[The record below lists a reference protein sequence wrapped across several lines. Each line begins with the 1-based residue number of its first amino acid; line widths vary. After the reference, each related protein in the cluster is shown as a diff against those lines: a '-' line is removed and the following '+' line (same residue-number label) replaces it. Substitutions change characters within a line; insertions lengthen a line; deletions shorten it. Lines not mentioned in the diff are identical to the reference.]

1 MTCLFTLGEGFC
13 IEKYIRTPLLIKN
26 PSYPPN
32 EVFGARNK
40 LIEVPIKNNT
50 VLRLFTYP
58 EQKSE
63 MQHHLSR
70 SVTFEPEVREVVQ
83 EILTNIENRGDAALY
98 EYTERFQGF
107 RPGKAIVS
115 SDEIRD
121 AYEKADRDFVAIL
134 EEAYK
139 NITVFHELEVEK
151 SFFHEQDNRVI
162 LGRRVTP
169 LERVMLYVP
178 GGKAAYP
185 SSLLMNV
192 VPAQVAGVKEIFLTT
207 PCDADGK
214 VSPHI
219 LAAAHVAGI
228 DKIYK
233 FGGAQAVAAF
243 AFGTESVP
251 KVDKITG
258 PGNKYVAFAKKEVFG
273 HVSID
278 SIAGPSEVAVIADE
292 SADPEF
298 IVLDLFAQSEHD
310 PDASSVLIT
319 DTEELAGAVNRKADE
334 MVRTMERSDI
344 IEQAFRT
351 NGAIV
356 LTKDIREAC
365 EVSNMIAPEHL
376 ELHVR
381 NSWEILPDLKH
392 AGAIFMGSYSCESVG
407 DYFAGPN
414 HTLPTNGTARFF
426 SPLSVRDFI
435 KHTSIISYSKEQLAV
450 SGEKIARF
458 ADHER
463 LQAHAEAVRARLRK
477 LDRL

>member
-1 MTCLFTLGEGFC
+1 MYRELP
-13 IEKYIRTPLLIKN
+13 KWN
-26 PSYPPN
+26 S
-32 EVFGARNK
+32 A
-40 LIEVPIKNNT
+40 
-50 VLRLFTYP
+50 VLRLFTYA
-58 EQKSE
+58 EEKQE
-63 MQHHLSR
+63 LQNHLSR
-70 SVTFEPEVREVVQ
+70 SVTFESEVRNVVQ
-83 EILTNIENRGDAALY
+83 EILKNIENRGDAALF
-98 EYTERFQGF
+98 EYTEKFQGF
-107 RPGKAIVS
+107 KPGEITVS
-115 SDEIRD
+115 AEDIEA
-121 AYEKADRDFVAIL
+121 AYRSADRDFIAIL
-134 EEAYK
+134 EEAYA
-139 NITVFHELEVEK
+139 NITAFHKLESEK
-151 SFFHEQDNRVI
+151 SFFCEGDNRVI
-162 LGRRVTP
+162 LGQRVTP
-169 LERVMLYVP
+169 LERAMLYVP

-207 PCDADGK
+207 PCGAEGR

-219 LAAAHVAGI
+219 LAAAHVAGV
-228 DKIYK
+228 DTIYK
-233 FGGAQAVAAF
+233 FGGAQAVGAF
-243 AFGTESVP
+243 AYGTERVP

-258 PGNKYVAFAKKEVFG
+258 PGNKYVALAKKEVFG

-278 SIAGPSEVAVIADE
+278 SIAGPSEVVVIADD

-319 DTEELAGAVNRKADE
+319 DSAELAETVKTLADE
-334 MVRTMERSDI
+334 KVATMERGDI
-344 IEQAFRT
+344 IRQALSA
-351 NGAIV
+351 NGAVV
-356 LTKDIREAC
+356 LAKDIREAC

-381 NSWEILPDLKH
+381 DSWEILPDLKH

-435 KHTSIISYSKEQLAV
+435 KHTSIISYSKEQLAL
-450 SGEKIARF
+450 SGEKIAQF
-458 ADHER
+458 ADREN

-477 LDRL
+477 L

>member
-1 MTCLFTLGEGFC
+1 MFTCAE
-13 IEKYIRTPLLIKN
+13 EKPELL
-26 PSYPPN
+26 S
-32 EVFGARNK
+32 
-40 LIEVPIKNNT
+40 
-50 VLRLFTYP
+50 
-58 EQKSE
+58 
-63 MQHHLSR
+63 HLSR
-70 SVTFEPEVREVVQ
+70 SVTFEPEVRGVVL
-83 EILTNIENRGDAALY
+83 EILKNIQERGDKALF
-98 EYTERFQGF
+98 EYTRKFQGF
-107 RPGKAIVS
+107 MPGEITVS
-115 SDEIRD
+115 ADEIQG
-121 AYEKADRDFVAIL
+121 AYRSADRGFIEVL
-134 EEAYK
+134 EEAYR
-139 NITVFHELEVEK
+139 NITSFHELESEK
-151 SFFHEQDNRVI
+151 SFFCERENRVI
-162 LGRRVTP
+162 LGQRVTP

-192 VPAQVAGVKEIFLTT
+192 VPAQVAGVNEIFLTT
-207 PCDADGK
+207 PCDAEGR

-219 LAAAHVAGI
+219 LAAAHVAGV
-228 DKIYK
+228 DTIYK
-233 FGGAQAVAAF
+233 FGGAQAVGAF
-243 AFGTESVP
+243 AYGTERVP

-258 PGNKYVAFAKKEVFG
+258 PGNKYVALAKKEVFG

-278 SIAGPSEVAVIADE
+278 SIAGPSEVVVIADD

-319 DTEELAGAVNRKADE
+319 DSAELAETVKALANE
-334 MVRTMERSDI
+334 KVTTMERGDI
-344 IEQAFRT
+344 IRQALGA

-356 LTKDIREAC
+356 LTRDISEAC

-381 NSWEILPDLKH
+381 DSWEILPDLKH

-435 KHTSIISYSKEQLAV
+435 KHTSIISYSKEQLAL
-450 SGEKIARF
+450 SGDKIARF
-458 ADHER
+458 ADHENF
-463 LQAHAEAVRARLRK
+463 QAHAEAVRARLRK
-477 LDRL
+477 L

>member
-1 MTCLFTLGEGFC
+1 M
-13 IEKYIRTPLLIKN
+13 
-26 PSYPPN
+26 
-32 EVFGARNK
+32 
-40 LIEVPIKNNT
+40 
-50 VLRLFTYP
+50 LRLFTYAR
-58 EQKSE
+58 EKSE
-63 MQHHLSR
+63 LQRHLSR
-70 SVTFEPEVREVVQ
+70 SVTFEPEVGEVVRD
-83 EILTNIENRGDAALY
+83 ILKNIEERGDTALF
-98 EYTERFQGF
+98 EYTEKFQGF
-107 RPGKAIVS
+107 KPGECVVS
-115 SDEIRD
+115 AEEIRD
-121 AYEKADRDFVAIL
+121 AYSSTDRDFISIL
-134 EEAYK
+134 EEAYA
-139 NITVFHELEVEK
+139 NITAFHELESEK
-151 SFFHEQDNRVI
+151 SFFYEGENRVI
-162 LGRRVTP
+162 LGQRVMP
-169 LERVMLYVP
+169 IERVMLYVP

-192 VPAQVAGVKEIFLTT
+192 VPAQVAGVPEIYLTT
-207 PCDADGK
+207 PCDPGGK
-214 VSPHI
+214 VSSHI
-219 LAAAHVAGI
+219 LAAAHVAGV
-228 DKIYK
+228 DNVYK
-233 FGGAQAVAAF
+233 FGGAQAVGAF

-258 PGNKYVAFAKKEVFG
+258 PGNKYVALAKKEVFG

-278 SIAGPSEVAVIADE
+278 SIAGPSEVVVVADD

-319 DTEELAGAVNRKADE
+319 DSPDLAAAVRTLADE
-334 MVRTMERSDI
+334 MAPTMERNDI
-344 IEQAFRT
+344 IEKAFSA

-365 EVSNMIAPEHL
+365 DVSNMIAPEHL

-381 NSWEILPDLKH
+381 DSWEILPDLKH

-435 KHTSIISYSKEQLAV
+435 KHTSIISYSKEQLAL
-450 SGEKIARF
+450 SGEKVARF
-458 ADHER
+458 ADHEN

-477 LDRL
+477 LR

>member
-1 MTCLFTLGEGFC
+1 M
-13 IEKYIRTPLLIKN
+13 
-26 PSYPPN
+26 
-32 EVFGARNK
+32 
-40 LIEVPIKNNT
+40 
-50 VLRLFTYP
+50 LRLFAYAEEKP
-58 EQKSE
+58 ELQRY
-63 MQHHLSR
+63 LRR
-70 SVTFEPEVREVVQ
+70 SAAFEPEVREVVL
-83 EILTNIENRGDAALY
+83 EILKNIEERGDAALF

-107 RPGKAIVS
+107 RPGEVTVSAEEIKKAYRSAERGFMAV
-115 SDEIRD
+115 
-121 AYEKADRDFVAIL
+121 L
-134 EEAYK
+134 EEAYA
-139 NITVFHELEVEK
+139 NITAFHELESEK
-151 SFFHEQDNRVI
+151 SFFCEGENRVI
-162 LGRRVTP
+162 LGQRVTP
-169 LERVMLYVP
+169 LERVMLYIP

-192 VPAQVAGVKEIFLTT
+192 APARVAGVQEIFLTT
-207 PCDADGK
+207 PCDGEGK
-214 VSPHI
+214 ISPHI
-219 LAAAHVAGI
+219 LAAAHVAGV
-228 DKIYK
+228 DTIYK
-233 FGGAQAVAAF
+233 FGGAQAVGAF
-243 AFGTESVP
+243 AFGTERVP

-258 PGNKYVAFAKKEVFG
+258 PGNKYVALAKKEVFG

-278 SIAGPSEVAVIADE
+278 SIAGPSEVVVIADG

-319 DTEELAGAVNRKADE
+319 DSAELATAVKTLADE
-334 MVRTMERSDI
+334 MVATMERSDI
-344 IEQAFRT
+344 IRQALRA

-356 LTKDIREAC
+356 QTKDIREAC

-381 NSWEILPDLKH
+381 DSWEILPDLKH

-435 KHTSIISYSKEQLAV
+435 KHTSIISYSKEQLAL
-450 SGEKIARF
+450 SGEKIAQF

-477 LDRL
+477 LR

>member
-1 MTCLFTLGEGFC
+1 M
-13 IEKYIRTPLLIKN
+13 
-26 PSYPPN
+26 
-32 EVFGARNK
+32 
-40 LIEVPIKNNT
+40 
-50 VLRLFTYP
+50 LRLFACA
-58 EQKSE
+58 EEKSE
-63 MQHHLSR
+63 MLRHLSR
-70 SVTFEPEVREVVQ
+70 SVTFEPEVRSVVL
-83 EILTNIENRGDAALY
+83 EILKNIQERGDAALF
-98 EYTERFQGF
+98 EYTGKFQGF
-107 RPGKAIVS
+107 MPGEITVS
-115 SDEIRD
+115 ADEIQE
-121 AYEKADRDFVAIL
+121 AYRSADRDFIEVL
-134 EEAYK
+134 EEAYR
-139 NITVFHELEVEK
+139 NITEFHELESEK
-151 SFFHEQDNRVI
+151 SFFCERENRVI
-162 LGRRVTP
+162 LGQRVTP

-207 PCDADGK
+207 PCDAEGR

-219 LAAAHVAGI
+219 LAAAHVAGV
-228 DKIYK
+228 DTIYK
-233 FGGAQAVAAF
+233 FGGAQAVGAF
-243 AFGTESVP
+243 AYGTERVP

-258 PGNKYVAFAKKEVFG
+258 PGNKYVALAKKEVFG

-278 SIAGPSEVAVIADE
+278 SIAGPSEVVVIADD

-319 DTEELAGAVNRKADE
+319 DSAELAETVKALANE
-334 MVRTMERSDI
+334 KVSEMERGDI
-344 IEQAFRT
+344 IKQALVA
-351 NGAIV
+351 NGAII
-356 LTKDIREAC
+356 LTRDISEAC

-381 NSWEILPDLKH
+381 DSWEILPDLKH

-435 KHTSIISYSKEQLAV
+435 KHTSIISYSKEQLAL
-450 SGEKIARF
+450 SGDKIARF
-458 ADHER
+458 ADHENF
-463 LQAHAEAVRARLRK
+463 QAHAEAVRARLKK
-477 LDRL
+477 L